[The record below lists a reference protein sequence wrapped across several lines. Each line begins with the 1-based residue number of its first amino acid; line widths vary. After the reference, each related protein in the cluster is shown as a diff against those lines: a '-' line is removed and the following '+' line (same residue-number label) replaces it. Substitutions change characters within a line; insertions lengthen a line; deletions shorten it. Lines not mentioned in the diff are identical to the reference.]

1 MSRLIDATELNGYK
15 FGLISPYAQKLF
27 HAIINNTPTVNAIII
42 PEGATNGD
50 MIKAMF
56 PNVASVETLCVCGIS
71 YARVIFNGMPE
82 AQIFDLRWWNAP
94 YKVGGKAN
102 ANSN

>member
-56 PNVASVETLCVCGIS
+56 PNTTFYDDTLDYGYVYDEVRCAENYMMTYS
-71 YARVIFNGMPE
+71 KS
-82 AQIFDLRWWNAP
+82 WWNAP
-94 YKVGGKAN
+94 YKKEVEG
-102 ANSN
+102 